1 MDIVSET
8 RAREA
13 STPSLLNAAV
23 HRHRAVSLAGFNER
37 LFTLAF
43 SGLVYPQIW
52 EDPEVDAEAMELE
65 PGHHVVAIASGGC
78 NILSYLAAAPVRV
91 TAVDLNMNH
100 VALLRLKLAALRAL
114 PDWESLHALFG
125 ARRHPGRLALA
136 RGLLDHLDETTRD
149 FWLARGAGGR
159 RRISLF
165 KGDIYRRGLLGR
177 FIGLGHL
184 LARLHGVDMA
194 GLMRARDLSE
204 QRAWFDAHVAP
215 LFDRPLVR
223 WLTQRRFALFG
234 LGIPPEQYRALCGG
248 DDGAMAA
255 VLRQRLRRL
264 ACDFPLSRNY
274 FAWQAFARR
283 YGEPGR
289 EALPP
294 YLEPANHASV
304 RAGADRVDVRH
315 ASMTDVL
322 AAMPAGSV
330 DRFVFLD
337 AQDWMS
343 DAQLAALWQQ
353 VGRAAAPGARVI
365 YRTAGTTCILPGRV
379 PAALL
384 GAWRY
389 EEARSRELG
398 ARDRSAVYGGFH
410 LHVLR

>member
-1 MDIVSET
+1 MDIVSAT

-13 STPSLLNAAV
+13 STPRLLNAAV
-23 HRHRAVSLAGFNER
+23 HRHRAGSIAGLNER

-52 EDPEVDAEAMELE
+52 EDPEVDAAAMELE
-65 PGHHVVAIASGGC
+65 AGHHVVAIASGGC
-78 NILSYLAAAPVRV
+78 NVLSYLAQAQVRV
-91 TAVDLNMNH
+91 TAIDLNMNH

-125 ARRHPGRLALA
+125 AQAHHARLALA
-136 RGLLDHLDETTRD
+136 RGLLGHLDATTRD
-149 FWLARGAGGR
+149 FWLARDISGR

-165 KGDIYRRGLLGR
+165 AGDIYRRGLLGR

-184 LARLHGVDMA
+184 LARLHGVDVS
-194 GLMRARDLSE
+194 GLMRARDLAE
-204 QRAWFDAHVAP
+204 QQAWFDAHVAP
-215 LFDRPLVR
+215 LFDRPVVR
-223 WLTQRRFALFG
+223 WLARRRFALFG
-234 LGIPPEQYRALCGG
+234 LGIPPEQYRSLCEG
-248 DDGAMAA
+248 DDGAMAT
-255 VLRQRLRRL
+255 VLRLRLRRL

-283 YGEPGR
+283 YGEPGQV
-289 EALPP
+289 ALPP
-294 YLEPANHASV
+294 YLEPANHARV
-304 RAGADRVDVRH
+304 RASADRVDVRH
-315 ASMTDVL
+315 ASMTEAL
-322 AAMPAGSV
+322 SAMPAGSV

-343 DAQLAALWQQ
+343 NDQLAGLWEQ
-353 VGRAAAPGARVI
+353 VGRAAAPQARVI
-365 YRTAGTTCILPGRV
+365 YRTAGEACDLPSRV

-384 GAWRY
+384 SAWRY

-410 LHVLR
+410 LHVRR